1 MPLSKLH
8 MKTMKTIILSIL
20 TVLFISCEE
29 KETDNSY
36 DFQILGIEKI
46 VIDDN
51 TEILIDSQGMPEK
64 GNPAYV
70 IVSLTSG
77 TPVRSYGLTVWKPFS
92 DETNF
97 SVVSKYNDILVTIEK
112 KAESGYY
119 NVVVSRKGFDEQ
131 LIYKIGFLNP
141 SVNV

>member
-8 MKTMKTIILSIL
+8 MKTTKTIIFSIL
-20 TVLFISCEE
+20 IALFISCEE
-29 KETDNSY
+29 KETENSY

-64 GNPAYV
+64 GSPAYV
-70 IVSLTSG
+70 IVSVTSG
-77 TPVRSYGLTVWKPFS
+77 TPVRNYGLTVWKPFS

-97 SVVSKYNDILVTIEK
+97 SVLSKYNDILVTVEK

-119 NVVVSRKGFDEQ
+119 NVIVSRKGFDEE
-131 LIYKIGFLNP
+131 IVYKIGFLNP

>member
-46 VIDDN
+46 VIDNN

-77 TPVRSYGLTVWKPFS
+77 APVRNYGLTVWKPFS
-92 DETNF
+92 GETNF
-97 SVVSKYNDILVTIEK
+97 SIVSKYGDISVTVEK

-119 NVVVSRKGFDEQ
+119 NVIVSRKGFDEQ